1 MPRQAHARPCRAIAH
16 ADTREG
22 SHTTFTTCSR
32 QSASCITPGVSK
44 SKGTG
49 KHRCHQHQHQKVLVC
64 GFQNQT
70 SLAFAAAG
78 LPCRINSDS
87 PNTITWVHSSVVRA
101 ADCRSAGPWFKS
113 GCALCTTLCTCTQP
127 TGLQW
132 AAPGIEPGTS
142 RTLSEN
148 HATRPSS
155 RAGTSTCTGQRC
167 GHQGRCGRYQR
178 PRPSP
183 FYSRRAPTH
192 TAPQPQTKWLCGEAG
207 VAPQPTPCPTL
218 PREDVAVW

>member
-1 MPRQAHARPCRAIAH
+1 MHHVIRACNDAQGMSSPPNGIRHGGWGTSPLPRQAHARPCRAIAH

-22 SHTTFTTCSR
+22 SHTTFATCSR

-70 SLAFAAAG
+70 SLVFAAAG

-101 ADCRSAGPWFKS
+101 ADCRSAGPWFES
-113 GCALCTTLCTCTQP
+113 GCALKVQIFI
-127 TGLQW
+127 
-132 AAPGIEPGTS
+132 AAQCHTHQHL
-142 RTLSEN
+142 RT
-148 HATRPSS
+148 R
-155 RAGTSTCTGQRC
+155 
-167 GHQGRCGRYQR
+167 
-178 PRPSP
+178 
-183 FYSRRAPTH
+183 
-192 TAPQPQTKWLCGEAG
+192 
-207 VAPQPTPCPTL
+207 
-218 PREDVAVW
+218 